1 MLYPN
6 SKDCLIIDNYPI
18 VRESIAKIV
27 TSIDDMNLVHQTD
40 SIQTALNLVKTG
52 NIELIILD
60 VNLFEADGF
69 ELMRRAYA
77 AGYKGKAIFVSSYGY
92 PVYSETAYKLG
103 ANSYIS
109 KTEDTALIRD
119 AIAGVMRGY
128 NLFKTD
134 YKQRSRNIV
143 LSQRETVVFNYLK
156 KGYTNKQIS
165 EFLSLSA
172 KTISTYKSRILDKY
186 EANSIVELLHTQ
198 DVVQTQPTVGMAI
211 GGTAANHDT
220 APAMAPTPV
229 AEAVI

>member
-6 SKDCLIIDNYPI
+6 TKDCLIIDNYPL
-18 VRESIAKIV
+18 VREALAQIV
-27 TSIDDMNLVHQTD
+27 SSIDDLDLVHQTGN
-40 SIQTALNLVKTG
+40 IQTALNLVKNS

-60 VNLFEADGF
+60 VNLAEADGF
-69 ELMRRAYA
+69 EFMRRAYA
-77 AGYKGKAIFVSSYGY
+77 CGYNGKAIFVSSYGY

-103 ANSYIS
+103 VNGYIS
-109 KTEDTALIRD
+109 KSEDSPLIRD
-119 AIAGVMRGY
+119 AISGVMRGY

-134 YKQRSRNIV
+134 YKERSRNIV

-186 EANSIVELLHTQ
+186 EANSIVELLNSH
-198 DVVQTQPTVGMAI
+198 DVLESKK
-211 GGTAANHDT
+211 
-220 APAMAPTPV
+220 PALAS
-229 AEAVI
+229 